1 MKELYNDSIY
11 PMFYKNALQAA
22 WLNYTTEYIKKQDI
36 NLIDNYDDEEELFDN
51 GDNVSISK
59 KSKKNINTVNSIN

>member
-1 MKELYNDSIY
+1 
-11 PMFYKNALQAA
+11 MFYKNALQAA